1 MPRFRTI
8 VLLLGD
14 FALLMISYLITA
26 QLLIAFG
33 FFPDLDLEIFLR
45 EEAGFIRIFIASFS
59 MIPIMYFIG
68 MYDRIRAVARHVL
81 IEDLLFALGIS
92 FLFQSL
98 ISYSRSSFVL
108 SRYMMLSGSALA
120 MVVLVIWRSI
130 YSELLDRTMGKQR
143 VLFVGNTPRAR
154 ELAET
159 IEQFPEHGLQSVGCL
174 DTSNNQSGE
183 RIPFPGSPL
192 LPIDGDL
199 PALIEQLKPDRIS
212 VSGGIDDYG
221 SLTPHL
227 LAWSMQGVR
236 VESIGDL
243 YETIHNRV
251 SLETVTLN
259 QLVFSPAFRPV
270 SWVVS
275 FQEVYCRLIS
285 AVALMICW
293 PIMILT
299 AIAVRLDSSGP
310 ALLRQ
315 IRLGQGGVPFEFL
328 KFRSMYVDADKYSGP
343 VRAKENDP
351 RITRVG
357 RWIRLTRIDELPQ
370 FINVLRGEMML
381 VGPRP
386 EMPALEAQL
395 LKEIPL
401 YTQRHRI
408 KPGITGWAQ
417 IHHTPEDS
425 IDSTRRKL
433 EYDLFYIKKMSPGFD
448 MLILF
453 YTIKAVMMRIG
464 AR

>member
-8 VLLLGD
+8 ALLLGD
-14 FALLMISYLITA
+14 FALLLVSYLITA
-26 QLLIAFG
+26 QLLITFG
-33 FFPDLDLEIFLR
+33 FYPDLDLEIFLR
-45 EEAGFIRIFIASFS
+45 EEAGFVRIFIASFS
-59 MIPIMYFIG
+59 MIPIMYFVG

-81 IEDLLFALGIS
+81 VEDLLFALGIS

-120 MVVLVIWRSI
+120 MVLLVIWRSI

-143 VLFVGNTPRAR
+143 VLFVGDTPRAR

-159 IEQFPEHGLQSVGCL
+159 IKQFPEHGLQSVGCL
-174 DTSNNQSGE
+174 DTSLDQNTE
-183 RIPFPGSPL
+183 KTPFPGSPL

-221 SLTPHL
+221 NLTPHL

-270 SWVVS
+270 PWVVS